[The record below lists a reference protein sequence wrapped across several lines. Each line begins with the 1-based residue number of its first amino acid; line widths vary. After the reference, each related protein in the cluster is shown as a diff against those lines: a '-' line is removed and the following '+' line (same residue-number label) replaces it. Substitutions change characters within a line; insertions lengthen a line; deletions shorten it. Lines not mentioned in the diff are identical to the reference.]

1 MKKLL
6 PSYLFLLALLPLSA
20 GLIACSSNSNA
31 PTAVPQT
38 VQDVTLMQVH
48 AEQVPDIFQVTGTVQ
63 AAETAQIAPQ
73 MMGTIMAV
81 NVTEGSPV
89 HAGQT
94 LARIDAAQPQAGLEQ
109 AQASAAAARHEVTAA
124 QSGQAL
130 AASTLQRYELLHER
144 KSVSAQE
151 YDEVRQQLQAANAR
165 LEVAKASEAQAHASV
180 AQAATAV
187 YYTNV
192 RAPFSGIVTKRLVD
206 PGALASPGVPIFTLE
221 STGRYRLEVSV
232 DEQNISSIHV
242 GERVAVQMDALG
254 EKEISGKILQVYP
267 AADTESHSFTVKVEL
282 PWNPALRSG
291 LFGRA
296 DFVRG
301 QKNSIV
307 IPQTA
312 VQRQGNLSSVYVV
325 GVDRIAQLRYITLGR
340 EWADRAE
347 VLSGLS
353 AEETIVTSPDGREL
367 GGKLIVNKQT
377 TGQPVA
383 VQP

>member
-1 MKKLL
+1 MKKLI
-6 PSYLFLLALLPLSA
+6 SSHVFLFALLPLSA
-20 GLIACSSNSNA
+20 GLLACSASTDA
-31 PTAVPQT
+31 PTTVPQT
-38 VQDVTLMQVH
+38 VQDVALMQVH

-73 MMGTIMAV
+73 TMGTITAV
-81 NVTEGSPV
+81 SVTEGSSV

-130 AASTLQRYELLHER
+130 AASTLHRYELLHER

-165 LEVAKASEAQAHASV
+165 LEVAKASEAQAQAAV
-180 AQAATAV
+180 AHAATAV
-187 YYTNV
+187 SYTNI

-221 STGRYRLEVSV
+221 STGRYHLEVSV
-232 DEQNISSIHV
+232 DEQNISSIHA

-254 EKEISGKILQVYP
+254 GKEISGKILQVYP
-267 AADTESHSFTVKVEL
+267 AADAESRSFTVKIEL
-282 PWNPALRSG
+282 PQNPALRSG

-301 QKNSIV
+301 QKSSII
-307 IPQTA
+307 IPQAA
-312 VQRQGNLSSVYVV
+312 VQHQGNLTSVYVV
-325 GVDRIAQLRYITLGR
+325 GADRIAQLRYITLGR

-367 GGKLIVNKQT
+367 GGKLIASKQA
-377 TGQPVA
+377 TGQHVA
-383 VQP
+383 GLP